1 MDSPQPSTSK
11 SIRVKYIQSN
21 IPKDQKGRK
30 QRIEELFRHE
40 KAYFTIL
47 EQMDGNEEKF
57 QAKIRKMESQLIEK
71 DREIMELK
79 SNPPLDDFVNFV
91 NFDEVAWE
99 EVAQED
105 VVNHREVGGAV
116 VDHPNTQGVVVSH
129 HEVRGA
135 VVDHPNTQG
144 VVVSHHE
151 VHGAVVDHPNA
162 QEVIVN
168 HREVHGVVV
177 DHPNAQ
183 EVIVNHREV
192 GGAVVD
198 HPNTGKIPCHM
209 CGAHFSSK
217 YNVAN
222 HIQSVHDGKK
232 YMCTQ
237 CDKGFAYSTS
247 LKKHKKR
254 LHDKLK
260 YPCPS
265 CDAQLGCADSL
276 KKHTASVHQKIKN
289 FLCGGCQKTFF
300 TKQQFQNH
308 YKKYHNS
315 N

>member
-105 VVNHREVGGAV
+105 V
-116 VDHPNTQGVVVSH
+116 
-129 HEVRGA
+129 
-135 VVDHPNTQG
+135 
-144 VVVSHHE
+144 
-151 VHGAVVDHPNA
+151 
-162 QEVIVN
+162 
-168 HREVHGVVV
+168 
-177 DHPNAQ
+177 
-183 EVIVNHREV
+183 VNHREV

-308 YKKYHNS
+308 FKKYHNS